1 MKHLEVSYITVSMGI
16 LAEEKMLARLA
27 FSGEICQESDLLK
40 DAFAYGS
47 VLKRRESLSSAPT

>member
-27 FSGEICQESDLLK
+27 FSGEK